1 MSISAIEIDV
11 PNAIDVTLTDDTLSV
26 ELSDGRSI
34 SVPLAWYPRLVH
46 ADEAERGVW
55 RFIGHGEG
63 IHWEALDE
71 DLSVE
76 GLLAGKRSGES
87 QRSFQ
92 RWLSLRQSRPTIEK
106 GDAKGDGV
114 AI

>member
-1 MSISAIEIDV
+1 MSISAVEIDV
-11 PNAIDVTLTDDTLSV
+11 PKAIDVNVTDDTLPV

-46 ADEAERGVW
+46 ADQAERSKW
-55 RFIGHGEG
+55 RLIGQGEG
-63 IHWEALDE
+63 IHWEAVDE

-76 GLLAGKRSGES
+76 GLLAGRPSGES

-92 RWLSLRQSRPTIEK
+92 RWLSARQSRLTK
-106 GDAKGDGV
+106 A
-114 AI
+114 

>member
-1 MSISAIEIDV
+1 MSISAVEIDV
-11 PNAIDVTLTDDTLSV
+11 PKAIDVNVTDDTLSV

-46 ADEAERGVW
+46 ADQAERSKW
-55 RFIGHGEG
+55 RLIGQGEG
-63 IHWEALDE
+63 IHWEAVDE

-76 GLLAGKRSGES
+76 GLLAGRPSGES

-92 RWLSLRQSRPTIEK
+92 RWLSARQSRLTK
-106 GDAKGDGV
+106 A
-114 AI
+114 